1 MWTPETR
8 ARHDRDHL
16 RYGSDLSDEEW
27 RVLAPFLPPPAK
39 TGRHRHWPMR
49 EMLNAIFYVLRSG
62 CPWRLLPEHFPP
74 HQTTYRWFVRF
85 RDDGLWESL
94 NHRLVMLDRERIERQ
109 ASPSAAVIDSQS
121 VKTTESGGPRGFD
134 AGKKIKGR
142 KRHAMVD
149 TDGRALVLQAHPASV
164 QDRDGAVP
172 LLQASRGSY
181 PFVERVFADTAY
193 AADRVANATRIV
205 VEIVRKMPGQDRV
218 PRAPAP
224 LGGRKILRLDQPQSP
239 PRQRFRGDHR
249 LRNRLPLRRIRHA
262 SDTAARTCGLSFEST
277 FRGCL
282 ETQGWLLNFGKSMES
297 EEKFISSWSLRCGRL
312 RHGRGMTATICVM
325 AAI

>member
-8 ARHDRDHL
+8 ARHDRAHL

-74 HQTTYRWFVRF
+74 HQTTYRWFARF

-94 NHRLVMLDRERIERQ
+94 NHQLVMLDRERVGRE

-134 AGKKIKGR
+134 AGKKVKGR

-149 TDGRALVLQAHPASV
+149 TDGRALVLQTHPASV

-172 LLQASRGSY
+172 LLQASRSSF

-193 AADRVANATRIV
+193 APIGSPTPRVSSSRSCASCPIRSVSPCSRAAGWS
-205 VEIVRKMPGQDRV
+205 KDSSPGST
-218 PRAPAP
+218 A
-224 LGGRKILRLDQPQSP
+224 
-239 PRQRFRGDHR
+239 
-249 LRNRLPLRRIRHA
+249 
-262 SDTAARTCGLSFEST
+262 TAASPKISRGPSSRQPPSFTPHPS
-277 FRGCL
+277 C
-282 ETQGWLLNFGKSMES
+282 S
-297 EEKFISSWSLRCGRL
+297 
-312 RHGRGMTATICVM
+312 
-325 AAI
+325 